1 MKTFSVTVLGNSA
14 ALPTRT
20 RSLSSQVVNY
30 RERLFL
36 IDCGEGTQMNLK
48 RNKIRTGKIGHIFI
62 SHLHGD
68 HFYGLIGLIST
79 FHLQNRKSVLHV
91 YGPEPLE
98 QIIRIQ
104 LEASDTRLSY
114 PLAFHTTQSQ
124 KPEIIFDD
132 GRMQISTLPL
142 LHRVPTTGFLFSE
155 KPLPRKLMREAADR
169 YGVPLEKFESIRNG
183 DDFTDEEG
191 NLIPNSLLTLDPPSC
206 RSFAYCSDTGYYEP
220 LTGMISGCSLLY
232 HEATFMEDLKE
243 AAREKQHSTAADAAR
258 IAAKAGADRL
268 LLGHF
273 SARYDDLQ
281 PLLNEARAVFGNSFL
296 AEENVTYEV

>member
-20 RSLSSQVVNY
+20 RSLSAQVVNH

-48 RNKIRTGKIGHIFI
+48 RNKIRAGKIGHIFI

-79 FHLQNRKSVLHV
+79 FHLQNRMTVLHV

-104 LEASDTRLSY
+104 LEACDTRLSY
-114 PLAFHTTQSQ
+114 PLEFHTTQSQ
-124 KPEIIFDD
+124 KPEIILDD
-132 GRMQISTLPL
+132 GRLQVITLPL

-169 YGVPLEKFESIRNG
+169 YGVPLEKYESIRNG
-183 DDFTDEEG
+183 GDFTDEEG
-191 NLIPNSLLTLDPPSC
+191 NRIPNSLLTLDPPSC
-206 RSFAYCSDTGYYEP
+206 RSYAYCSDTGYHEP
-220 LTGMISGCSLLY
+220 LAGMISGCNLLY
-232 HEATFMEDLKE
+232 HEATFMEELKE

-258 IAAKAGADRL
+258 IAEKAGADRL

-281 PLLNEARAVFGNSFL
+281 PLLDEARAVFGNSFL